1 LLDMGSRLSLPR
13 SAQQLLARNAGWSAS
28 CLFSQAFGLIGQ
40 ALIQWRGLLYAAS
53 LLHGT
58 TPHSE
63 GGSALAFSSPIAAT
77 GGAVMV
83 EFGPPWIGSQFTSAH
98 SERGYVGWV
107 ERSET
112 HQ

>member
-1 LLDMGSRLSLPR
+1 MRR
-13 SAQQLLARNAGWSAS
+13 RCCTA
-28 CLFSQAFGLIGQ
+28 
-40 ALIQWRGLLYAAS
+40 
-53 LLHGT
+53 LLHIVKAG
-58 TPHSE
+58 
-63 GGSALAFSSPIAAT
+63 ARLAFSSPIAAT

-112 HQ
+112 HHSRHWKPVINGFRCALPILAALCALVN